1 MASKNGIIVKSENI
15 DKLQK
20 VLDAANG
27 KARERIVITGDVFS
41 AVDELQEK
49 FKGINKDE
57 LLVKVNPNAQKFARC
72 YKGVPMATY
81 MYLLYK
87 NGSWRLLDAKRMPCD
102 TVAYRV
108 LKMSDETK
116 FSILRQFEI
125 F

>member
-1 MASKNGIIVKSENI
+1 MNKNGIIIKSENL

-27 KARERIVITGDVFS
+27 KARERIATTGAVFS
-41 AVDELQEK
+41 AVDDLQEK
-49 FKGINKDE
+49 FAGVNKDE
-57 LLVKVNPNAQKFARC
+57 LLVKVNPNAQQFARC

-81 MYLLYK
+81 LYLLYK

-102 TVAYRV
+102 TICFRV

-116 FSILRQFEI
+116 NSIIRQYETF
-125 F
+125 